1 MIEEQPQGVSD
12 KENLSDGHR
21 RGFKASELC
30 IGRSKTRSHLAP
42 SHTSCGNLAG
52 DSADQVEDI
61 PIPSAPVIE
70 QTEFPPTGDTVC
82 DGEHSSADEDI
93 NPGPAKQGPDR
104 PQLQTFQSP
113 KSTPFAVPL
122 SPYDPTLTPSFR
134 HSPPRLPSDQ
144 PWRFPSP
151 SHPLHSKAR
160 EICLSMLVRGGASP
174 VIKGDPAASSSS
186 PSVGPPSV
194 LNTPC
199 SVVRR
204 TRALGDLGPT
214 FVGGSSPFIFRP
226 SPRQLFV
233 DGQSPVPVFNRLDH
247 RGRLDDSPLS
257 GGIRRYS
264 HLRKKSAMSTSLGL
278 RSGLLSDASL
288 SSAGSIGFTT
298 PRLPPDDPFG
308 GLYKPLFEP
317 KANGNGANRR
327 CASPPVSSDEAESP
341 VVRNARLSDVGAPE
355 LEAGLVGLGIGL
367 MAPFTL
373 ATSPMV
379 PDSPAYESADELE
392 VEESLICTKQQTSH
406 STRSDDEDNRDA
418 PPLKKRRRTMD
429 ER

>member
-1 MIEEQPQGVSD
+1 M
-12 KENLSDGHR
+12 
-21 RGFKASELC
+21 
-30 IGRSKTRSHLAP
+30 RSHLAP
-42 SHTSCGNLAG
+42 SHSSCGNLAG
-52 DSADQVEDI
+52 DPADQVEDI

-70 QTEFPPTGDTVC
+70 QTEFPPTGDIVC
-82 DGEHSSADEDI
+82 DGEHFSADEDI
-93 NPGPAKQGPDR
+93 NLGPAKQDEDR
-104 PQLQTFQSP
+104 PQPQTFQSP
-113 KSTPFAVPL
+113 KSIPFTVPL

-174 VIKGDPAASSSS
+174 VIRGDPTASSSS

-204 TRALGDLGPT
+204 TRALGDLGPP

-233 DGQSPVPVFNRLDH
+233 DGQSPVPAFNRFDH

-257 GGIRRYS
+257 GGIRRHS
-264 HLRKKSAMSTSLGL
+264 HLRKKSVMSTSLAL
-278 RSGLLSDASL
+278 RNGLLSDASL
-288 SSAGSIGFTT
+288 SSAGSIGLAT
-298 PRLPPDDPFG
+298 PRLPQDDPFG
-308 GLYKPLFEP
+308 SLYKPLFEP
-317 KANGNGANRR
+317 KANSNGANCRS
-327 CASPPVSSDEAESP
+327 ASLPVSSDEAESP

-373 ATSPMV
+373 ATSPRV

-392 VEESLICTKQQTSH
+392 VEKSLIYTKQQTSH
-406 STRSDDEDNRDA
+406 STRSEDEDNQDA